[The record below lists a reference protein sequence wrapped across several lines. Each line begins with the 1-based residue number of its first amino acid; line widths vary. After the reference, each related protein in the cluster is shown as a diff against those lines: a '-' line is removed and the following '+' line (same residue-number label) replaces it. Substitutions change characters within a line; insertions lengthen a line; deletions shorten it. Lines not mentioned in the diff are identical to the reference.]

1 MACPDPM
8 LVKCCAIIYD
18 TLSNI
23 EPTLYQGIEL
33 PVFPAKMRPLV
44 NAVLQ
49 LSHGHRRWASSKL
62 ALGER
67 LFC

>member
-1 MACPDPM
+1 M

-18 TLSNI
+18 TL
-23 EPTLYQGIEL
+23 PTLKPTLCQGIEL
-33 PVFPAKMRPLV
+33 LVLSAKMRPLA

-49 LSHGHRRWASSKL
+49 LSHGRRQWPSSKL

-67 LFC
+67 LSC